1 VTRLRFLVAASDR
14 RRGPGA
20 IADDLL
26 SVSIHRGVVP
36 RSAETDDLPRAEDL
50 ANYKVVRVGDVVL
63 NRMRAFQGAVGRSD
77 HDGIVSPD
85 YTVLH
90 PGPDVDSRYL
100 HHLFRSHWFVG
111 EMVSRL
117 RGIGSTETGSVRTP
131 RINWEDLGDIE
142 VSSPVLPEQRA
153 IADYLD
159 AETARIDAL
168 IAKKQQLIHLLEE
181 RFTSGLTEIVIDHD
195 ELRGETSS
203 EWFGPLP
210 HGWRCA
216 RLSSLTNKIL
226 DGPHVSP
233 RYVDEPGIPF
243 LSVRNIGLHGWN
255 LSTAKFISQDD
266 FEDFNRRI
274 QPMVGDVL
282 LTKGGNTGI
291 ARTVDLDFPFQVWVH
306 VAILRPA
313 LSVLPG
319 YLTACLN
326 SHAGYAQ
333 SQVWTR
339 GATNQDL
346 VLSRIAQIEIPL
358 PPIEVQRRIVG
369 ELGRFYRADQA
380 LRSAMQR
387 QVDLLVEH
395 RRALVTAAVN
405 GQPARQLAR

>member
-36 RSAETDDLPRAEDL
+36 RSSETDDLPRAEDL

-142 VSSPVLPEQRA
+142 VSAPVLPEQRA

-168 IAKKQQLIHLLEE
+168 IAKKQQLIRLLEE
-181 RFTSGLTEIVIDHD
+181 RWRATIDTVVDGLPAARVPLRRFVRLITQGVSPQAGNSPYTTGQRGLLKLSAVRFGEFRPAENKELEPDFDFTRAMVPSRGDLLVTRANTPELVGDACAVRDPDPNVVLCDLIYLLRLDGRLMAEFAAYVLIGKRSRR
-195 ELRGETSS
+195 EFSSLARGTSQSMVKLRGE
-203 EWFGPLP
+203 
-210 HGWRCA
+210 
-216 RLSSLTNKIL
+216 
-226 DGPHVSP
+226 DV
-233 RYVDEPGIPF
+233 
-243 LSVRNIGLHGWN
+243 LSVRVPATSLCDQEEIV
-255 LSTAKFISQDD
+255 
-266 FEDFNRRI
+266 RRLDSERD
-274 QPMVGDVL
+274 QVGG
-282 LTKGGNTGI
+282 TTG
-291 ARTVDLDFPFQVWVH
+291 R
-306 VAILRPA
+306 LRQQ
-313 LSVLPG
+313 L
-319 YLTACLN
+319 
-326 SHAGYAQ
+326 
-333 SQVWTR
+333 
-339 GATNQDL
+339 
-346 VLSRIAQIEIPL
+346 
-358 PPIEVQRRIVG
+358 
-369 ELGRFYRADQA
+369 
-380 LRSAMQR
+380 
-387 QVDLLVEH
+387 DLLAER
-395 RRALVTAAVN
+395 RRALITAAVS
-405 GQPARQLAR
+405 GEFSVPGAHGARAVRC